1 MQIERNRLTG
11 VLQKDL
17 DRADRIRLEVGASTD
32 QMDTHVDRLPQSGD
46 VRLAPLPGQRHGDH
60 GHQLD
65 IEDSL
70 ELPGDPQSDIE
81 VLHTDRTADVQMAPH
96 RGGATQQEPIEF
108 LPDPLRHTFGIEPA
122 GRLGLHPC
130 LDSPSEVAG
139 GVRGDL
145 CRQCLVE
152 MGLGLREGRE
162 EQSPADVHTWRLDS
176 RGIDVV
182 GDHHARVHEQVD
194 SATVDHT
201 VRDHPTLIHDAMVG
215 VSDVPVATV
224 PSVSRRFDDLSGPEV
239 GDRITERSI
248 ILLPIGAVEQ
258 HGPHLPMSVDHVIA
272 EEVATAVTDR
282 VGDELDI
289 WQLPTLS
296 MSKSNEHAWSAG
308 TIWLSS
314 ETLMSVLLDIGRAVA
329 TTASQRLVLLNGHG
343 GNTTLLNTALREI
356 RLATGLRTF
365 LMHPSLPPAY
375 GGTSTEDELGMGI
388 HGGLNETSVFMHLRP
403 DLVDLSKAARRV
415 PEALASNRHVR
426 FGGSVSFGWLS
437 NDFHPDGYIGD
448 PTGADPEMGRQLF
461 EKAVESLCEA
471 MREISTFDFGR

>member
-1 MQIERNRLTG
+1 M
-11 VLQKDL
+11 
-17 DRADRIRLEVGASTD
+17 
-32 QMDTHVDRLPQSGD
+32 
-46 VRLAPLPGQRHGDH
+46 
-60 GHQLD
+60 
-65 IEDSL
+65 
-70 ELPGDPQSDIE
+70 
-81 VLHTDRTADVQMAPH
+81 
-96 RGGATQQEPIEF
+96 
-108 LPDPLRHTFGIEPA
+108 
-122 GRLGLHPC
+122 
-130 LDSPSEVAG
+130 
-139 GVRGDL
+139 
-145 CRQCLVE
+145 
-152 MGLGLREGRE
+152 
-162 EQSPADVHTWRLDS
+162 
-176 RGIDVV
+176 
-182 GDHHARVHEQVD
+182 
-194 SATVDHT
+194 
-201 VRDHPTLIHDAMVG
+201 
-215 VSDVPVATV
+215 
-224 PSVSRRFDDLSGPEV
+224 SRRFDDLSGPEV

-296 MSKSNEHAWSAG
+296 ISKSNEHAWSAG

-448 PTGADPEMGRQLF
+448 PTGA
-461 EKAVESLCEA
+461 
-471 MREISTFDFGR
+471 